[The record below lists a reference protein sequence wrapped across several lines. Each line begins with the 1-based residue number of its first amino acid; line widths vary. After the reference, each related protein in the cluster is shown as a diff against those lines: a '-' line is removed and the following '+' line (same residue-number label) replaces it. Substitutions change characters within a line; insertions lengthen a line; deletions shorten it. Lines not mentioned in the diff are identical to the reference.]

1 MDKMVKR
8 AMVGA
13 IMFAATLSSSGA
25 WAAANYPNGPIKM
38 IVPFAAGGPTDA
50 LARSL
55 ADEMGN
61 KLKQQIIVENKPGAG
76 GNVGT
81 GLAARAQPDGYTIL
95 ITTNGPLV
103 ANPMLFKKIAFNPKN
118 DFAPVSLVT
127 YLPNILAVHPS
138 VPAKSTAELIAL
150 LKDNPKKYNFASG
163 GLGTSSHFS
172 GELFKT
178 MAGVQMM
185 HVPYK
190 GDGASMPDV
199 VGGQV
204 PIVFGSVFATSR
216 YTENNMLRAL
226 AVTSKARVPSMPNV
240 PSLDE
245 TGLKGYDLAA
255 WYGILVPTGTPE
267 LIVNKLSSTIAAI
280 IADPVF
286 KQRIE
291 AMGGIP
297 KSMTPTEFRSFIDSE
312 RPKWETLIKESG
324 ITID

>member
-1 MDKMVKR
+1 MDKMIKR
-8 AMVGA
+8 LMVGA
-13 IMFAATLSSSGA
+13 VAFAAISLAGGA
-25 WAAANYPNGPIKM
+25 WATGNYPNGPIKM

-61 KLKQQIIVENKPGAG
+61 ALKQQIIVENKPGAG

-81 GLAARAQPDGYTIL
+81 ALAARAQPDGYTIL

-103 ANPMLFKKIAFNPKN
+103 ANPMLFKKITFDPKK

-138 VPAKSTAELIAL
+138 VPVKTTAELIEL
-150 LKDNPKKYNFASG
+150 LKANPNKYSFASG

-178 MAGVQMM
+178 MAGVQMV

-216 YTENNMLRAL
+216 YTQNNMLRPL
-226 AVTSKARVPSMPNV
+226 AVTSKARVPSVPTV

-267 LIVNKLSSTIAAI
+267 PIVNKLSSTIATI
-280 IADPVF
+280 IANPAF

-291 AMGGIP
+291 GMGGIP
-297 KSMTPTEFRSFIDSE
+297 QSMKPAEFRAFIDAE
-312 RPKWETLIKESG
+312 RPKWEKLIKESG